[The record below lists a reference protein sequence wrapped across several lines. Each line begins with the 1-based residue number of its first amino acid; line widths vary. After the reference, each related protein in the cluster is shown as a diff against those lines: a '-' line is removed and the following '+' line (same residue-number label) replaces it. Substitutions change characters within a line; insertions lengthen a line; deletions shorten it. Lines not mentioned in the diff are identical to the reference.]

1 MPMKKQTIKKQASKP
16 RAAAAKPS
24 PGPITIRTDPRL
36 NVVVSSE
43 PDCFLDM
50 VGAGRVVGKY
60 KPGDLVFLQGDPAD
74 NVFYIQKG
82 EVRITVTSK
91 QAKEGVIAI
100 LKAGQFFGEGCLV
113 GQPVNLGT
121 AKAAVDSAIVKIG
134 KQSMRKAM
142 HDNPAFSEKFMAH
155 LLSRNAMVEAELVD
169 HLFNS
174 SEKRLA
180 RVLLLLAQ
188 TGKEATME
196 PVPNINQAILAARV
210 GTTRSRISFFMNR
223 FRELGYIEY
232 NGVLKVNT
240 ALMNVVIHD

>member
-1 MPMKKQTIKKQASKP
+1 
-16 RAAAAKPS
+16 
-24 PGPITIRTDPRL
+24 
-36 NVVVSSE
+36 
-43 PDCFLDM
+43 
-50 VGAGRVVGKY
+50 
-60 KPGDLVFLQGDPAD
+60 
-74 NVFYIQKG
+74 
-82 EVRITVTSK
+82 
-91 QAKEGVIAI
+91 
-100 LKAGQFFGEGCLV
+100 
-113 GQPVNLGT
+113 
-121 AKAAVDSAIVKIG
+121 
-134 KQSMRKAM
+134 
-142 HDNPAFSEKFMAH
+142 
-155 LLSRNAMVEAELVD
+155 MVEAELVD